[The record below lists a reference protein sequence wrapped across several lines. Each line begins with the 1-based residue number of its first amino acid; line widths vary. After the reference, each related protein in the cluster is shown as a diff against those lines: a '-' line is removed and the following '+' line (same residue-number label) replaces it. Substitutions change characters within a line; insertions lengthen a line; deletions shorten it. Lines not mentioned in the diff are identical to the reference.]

1 MITRT
6 NTRRASKQPNG
17 LHSTGTITPS
27 GKVSLRNIA
36 SRHGLTSKRVVIN
49 GEDPG
54 EYAALRG
61 DLLEEWNPATFQE
74 TQLVIEIAES
84 SWRLQRARRVEV
96 QLFESNMRDGLD
108 PGAALAECFHA
119 NARQFDNLRRYTT
132 TIELCRS
139 RAVTALGKLR
149 QERQKSAIGFV
160 SQILGKCQ

>member
-1 MITRT
+1 MRITKKR
-6 NTRRASKQPNG
+6 NSLN
-17 LHSTGTITPS
+17 STSPVTPA
-27 GKVSLRNIA
+27 GKASLRNNA
-36 SRHGLTSKRVVIN
+36 SRRGLTSKPVVIN

-96 QLFESNMRDGLD
+96 QLFETNMRDGAD

-139 RAVTALGKLR
+139 RAVSAFGKLQ

-160 SQILGKCQ
+160 SQIPGKS